1 MLRHRASTGG
11 VAAPHPQT
19 TRYAPPTRTVN
30 DLPDAA
36 LLARAKA
43 FAAQRV
49 APSHSAPAP
58 HDPGVIVAECPRTDG
73 EILRVS
79 VQTYPGT
86 THRSVRVAM
95 WRDSWAVKG
104 KSVTVR
110 RGELAAVIEG
120 LCAAAELLANGVP
133 MPPQRDGVDD
143 DEVDL

>member
-1 MLRHRASTGG
+1 MLRHRAAGV
-11 VAAPHPQT
+11 VAAPHPQNV
-19 TRYAPPTRTVN
+19 RYDPPTRTVN
-30 DLPDAA
+30 DLPDTA
-36 LLARAKA
+36 LLSRARAV
-43 FAAQRV
+43 AAQRV
-49 APSHSAPAP
+49 APPHSVPG
-58 HDPGVIVAECPRTDG
+58 HDPGVIVAECARPDG
-73 EILRVS
+73 ETLRVS

-95 WRDSWAVKG
+95 WRDAWAVKG

-110 RGELAAVIEG
+110 RAELAAVIEG